1 MNCETLLDIIG
12 WECTPSGN
20 RSILATSPLTMGED
34 GQHVSFYIA
43 KPDDKSYYITDACN
57 SAMYASSLGV
67 ELTKNRL
74 KILNSTFGVKNAKFN
89 SGFEIIA
96 ECTSD
101 NLHDALWDAVK
112 LAMSI
117 SFNTKKWIPKFN
129 QIRFNNMVAS
139 ILTEVAGKDN
149 VLKSY
154 KATGISGHE
163 VKFPFAVRTDKR
175 FIIIEPIAILDTKQ
189 IDWSHVYKT
198 FGKMTDVKQSDSV
211 NRRIVVIEDGASQSD
226 FGKAS
231 TILSQSANVRLLGTA
246 QSWINTL
253 AA

>member
-1 MNCETLLDIIG
+1 MNNEKLLDIIG

-43 KPDDKSYYITDACN
+43 NPDDNSYYITDACN

-67 ELTKNRL
+67 ELTNNRL
-74 KILNSTFGVKNAKFN
+74 NILNSTFGVKNAKFN

-96 ECTSD
+96 ECTNE

-117 SFNTKKWIPKFN
+117 SFNTKEWLPKFN

-149 VLKSY
+149 LLKSY

-163 VKFPFAVRTDKR
+163 VKFPLAVRTDR
-175 FIIIEPIAILDTKQ
+175 RVCIIEPIAILETKK

-198 FGKMTDVKQSDSV
+198 VGKMIDVKQSDTI
-211 NRRIVVIEDGASQSD
+211 NKRIVVLEDGASPSD

-231 TILSQSANVRLLGTA
+231 TILSQSATVRTLGTA